1 MKSWQSPR
9 TAVKDRQCFADKAIE
24 SAEVIPFRERLV
36 SMFVEKWMTLD
47 PQTIDPEASVSFV
60 ALEMS
65 RRKFRHFPVAELT
78 RNGKR
83 LVGIVSKYDIARGF
97 PADLNPFSVEVLDD
111 SVPRPVSSV
120 MSKKVITVTP
130 SCPIEEAAKII
141 RSHRIGALPVLRDNR
156 LVGIITESDVFEAFI
171 GMTAAKSG
179 GMRVLVESGVD
190 LNPIP
195 AVLGLSRVH
204 RVEILSMLSFHEN
217 RLKGKDMSVF
227 RFAGRLPAG
236 FLQEIARLGFRI
248 VSVRD

>member
-1 MKSWQSPR
+1 MRNFQCPPP
-9 TAVKDRQCFADKAIE
+9 TVKVRRYYADNFIE
-24 SAEVIPFRERLV
+24 SAEVVPIHERLV
-36 SMFVEKWMTLD
+36 VVFVEKWMTPD
-47 PQTIDPEASVSFV
+47 PQTVDPEASISLV
-60 ALEMS
+60 AVEMN
-65 RRKFRHFPVAELT
+65 RRKFRHFPVAEIT

-97 PADLNPFSVEVLDD
+97 PADLNPFSMEVLED
-111 SVPRPVSSV
+111 SVPRPVSSL
-120 MSKKVITVTP
+120 MSKSVISVTP
-130 SCPIEEAAKII
+130 SCPIEDAAKIL

-190 LNPIP
+190 LNPVP
-195 AVLGLSRVH
+195 AVLDLSRDH

-236 FLQEIARLGFRI
+236 FLQEIAKLGFRL